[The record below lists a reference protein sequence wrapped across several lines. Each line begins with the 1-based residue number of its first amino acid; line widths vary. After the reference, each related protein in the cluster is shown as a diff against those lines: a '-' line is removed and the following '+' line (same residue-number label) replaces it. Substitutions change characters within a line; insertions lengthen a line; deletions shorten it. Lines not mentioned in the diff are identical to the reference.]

1 MCPSLAKKIAKLL
14 RSVADKLDAGN
25 TELSESE
32 ALAIASA
39 ICHEAL
45 SKAQACDYLN
55 MSRSKFDE
63 YIRANKLP
71 KGKKITGYK
80 ELRWYKDE
88 LDECVK
94 NLKK

>member
-25 TELSESE
+25 TDISESE

-39 ICHEAL
+39 ICHESL
-45 SKAQACDYLN
+45 SKAQACEYLN
-55 MSRSKFDE
+55 ISRNKFDG
-63 YIRANKLP
+63 YIRLNKLP
-71 KGKKITGYK
+71 RGQKIKGFK

-88 LDECVK
+88 LDEYSK